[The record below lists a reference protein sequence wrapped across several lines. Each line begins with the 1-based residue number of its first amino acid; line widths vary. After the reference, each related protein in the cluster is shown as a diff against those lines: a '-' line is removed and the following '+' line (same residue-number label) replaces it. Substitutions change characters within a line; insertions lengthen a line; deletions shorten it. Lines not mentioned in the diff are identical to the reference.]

1 VLILPDNN
9 ASLEEVIRTAANAL
23 STSEVFFGHGTSTA
37 IDEASWLILS
47 AIGLSPAL
55 APDYSQRLT
64 SAQIKACN
72 DLLYQR
78 IEQRVP
84 TAYLTGS
91 AWFAGHQFQSDHRA
105 LVPRS
110 PLAEF
115 IVSDF
120 YGVLGHKDKPRILD
134 LCTGSACIAIACAYE
149 LFDATVV
156 ASDLSADALAL
167 AKDNVAMHDMESRV
181 QLLQGNLFEPVTG
194 QFDLI
199 ISNPPYVDANDLAAM
214 PAEFHHEPALG
225 LAAGEDG
232 LDLVRQML
240 SDAPDYLTSD
250 GVLVVEV
257 GNSAQSLVDAY
268 PELPFNWLEFERG
281 GDGVFL
287 LYRDD
292 LKSMASST

>member
-1 VLILPDNN
+1 MLILPDNN
-9 ASLEEVIRTAANAL
+9 ASLEDAIRTAAHAL
-23 STSEVFFGHGTSTA
+23 SNGEVFFGHGAATA

-55 APDYSQRLT
+55 APDYSRRLT
-64 SAQIKACN
+64 ADEIKSCN
-72 DLLYQR
+72 EILTKR

-91 AWFAGHQFQSDHRA
+91 TWFAGHRFLSDQRA

-120 YGVLGHKDKPRILD
+120 YGVLENNAAPRILD
-134 LCTGSACIAIACAYE
+134 LCTGGACIAIACAYE
-149 LFDATVV
+149 LSEAVVV
-156 ASDLSADALAL
+156 ASDLSVDALAL
-167 AKDNVAMHDMESRV
+167 AKENIAMHDMTSRV
-181 QLLQGNLFEPVTG
+181 ALVEGNLFAAVTG

-199 ISNPPYVDANDLAAM
+199 ISNPPYVDASDLAAM

-225 LAAGEDG
+225 LASGEDG

-240 SDAPDYLTSD
+240 AQAGDYLTD
-250 GVLVVEV
+250 TGVLVVEV
-257 GNSAQSLVDAY
+257 GNSAPALEEAY
-268 PELPFNWLEFERG
+268 PSLPFRWLEFERG

-287 LYRDD
+287 LYRDE
-292 LKSMASST
+292 LAC

>member
-1 VLILPDNN
+1 MLILSDNN

-23 STSEVFFGHGTSTA
+23 SGGEVFFGHGAATA

-55 APDYSQRLT
+55 APDYSRRL
-64 SAQIKACN
+64 SADEIKACN
-72 DLLYQR
+72 VILSKR
-78 IEQRVP
+78 IEQRIP

-91 AWFAGHQFQSDHRA
+91 AWFAGHRFKSDHRA

-120 YGVLGHKDKPRILD
+120 YGVLENNATPRILD
-134 LCTGSACIAIACAYE
+134 LCTGGACIAIACAYE
-149 LFDATVV
+149 LSGALVV
-156 ASDLSADALAL
+156 GSDLSTDALAL
-167 AKDNVAMHDMESRV
+167 AKENVAMHGMES
-181 QLLQGNLFEPVTG
+181 QITLTEGNLFESVTG
-194 QFDLI
+194 KFDLI
-199 ISNPPYVDANDLAAM
+199 ISNPPYVDASDLASM

-225 LAAGEDG
+225 LASGEDG

-240 SDAPDYLTSD
+240 AQAHDYLTD
-250 GVLVVEV
+250 NGVLVVEV
-257 GNSAQSLVDAY
+257 GNSAPALEAAFPQ
-268 PELPFNWLEFERG
+268 LPFHWLEFERG

-287 LYRDD
+287 LYRAELD
-292 LKSMASST
+292 

>member
-1 VLILPDNN
+1 MLILSDNN

-23 STSEVFFGHGTSTA
+23 SVEEVFFGHGAATA

-55 APDYSQRLT
+55 APDYSRRL
-64 SAQIKACN
+64 SADEIKACN
-72 DLLYQR
+72 VILSKR
-78 IEQRVP
+78 IEQRIP

-91 AWFAGHQFQSDHRA
+91 AWFAGHRFKSDHRA

-120 YGVLGHKDKPRILD
+120 YGVLENNATPRILD
-134 LCTGSACIAIACAYE
+134 LCTGGACIAIACAYE
-149 LFDATVV
+149 LSGALVV
-156 ASDLSADALAL
+156 GSDLSTDALAL
-167 AKDNVAMHDMESRV
+167 AKENVAMHGMES
-181 QLLQGNLFEPVTG
+181 QITLTEGNLFESVTG
-194 QFDLI
+194 KYDLI
-199 ISNPPYVDANDLAAM
+199 ISNPPYVDASDLASM

-225 LAAGEDG
+225 LASGEDG

-240 SDAPDYLTSD
+240 AQAHDYLTD
-250 GVLVVEV
+250 NGVLVVEV
-257 GNSAQSLVDAY
+257 GNSAPALEAAFPQ
-268 PELPFNWLEFERG
+268 LPFHWLEFERG

-287 LYRDD
+287 LYRAELD
-292 LKSMASST
+292 